1 MCTLVSCAHLVA
13 ELTPVYLFGVVCFT
27 CSVAR
32 LGVSR
37 LAYSVPEGGGEALME
52 SHCQPLQTRSHPW

>member
-13 ELTPVYLFGVVCFT
+13 ELTPVTLIGVV
-27 CSVAR
+27 VH

-37 LAYSVPEGGGEALME
+37 LTYSVPEGGGEALME
-52 SHCQPLQTRSHPW
+52 SHCQPLQTRSHLW